1 MFEFGALSAPLLVEV
16 VLLLLLLLAPFV
28 FVGLVV
34 LLFATE
40 DEAGL
45 EVEEDDEEEDDEA
58 CFDSVLVPDFADED
72 VEGVVTGFD
81 DDDDADEVAVF
92 EEGVLSLILFLTDGV
107 TEEDDDGG
115 CLEVATDA
123 VLGRREPAADAADTP
138 ALEGGLDGGFPPPPP
153 FVARTGALVLVG
165 VDRLPLAEAEM
176 GGFTRGTLD
185 CILVDGTC
193 PL

>member
-1 MFEFGALSAPLLVEV
+1 LFEFGALSAPLLVEV

-40 DEAGL
+40 DEAGFG
-45 EVEEDDEEEDDEA
+45 VEEDDDEA
-58 CFDSVLVPDFADED
+58 CFDAVLVPDFADED

-153 FVARTGALVLVG
+153 PFVLVARTGALVLVG

-176 GGFTRGTLD
+176 GGFTRGALD